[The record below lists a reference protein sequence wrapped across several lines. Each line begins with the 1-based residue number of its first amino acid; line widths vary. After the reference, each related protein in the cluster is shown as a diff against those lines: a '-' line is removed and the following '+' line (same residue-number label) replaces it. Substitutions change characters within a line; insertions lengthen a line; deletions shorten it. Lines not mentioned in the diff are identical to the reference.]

1 MEVQAEVHGAA
12 EHEDSEVELSSEE
25 SSDEPCTPPP
35 TTSSNQTSQD
45 GEGTSPP
52 TFKTVGDNID
62 KKVKPRYMREDR
74 QAQMLNNFH
83 LYAVRDRVNISEL
96 SEELPSLRAF
106 EELKFQDILP
116 SCNDHDEM
124 LKNYVTLF
132 ARVVTAEIPFFKQ
145 VRDAVPL
152 HIAHEHSREMKMQVR
167 GGKFILGI
175 ETTHLCAMLMALLF
189 QGDKC
194 FIRWGKTKNLVYPQN

>member
-1 MEVQAEVHGAA
+1 MEVEVQADVHGAA

-45 GEGTSPP
+45 DEGTSPP
-52 TFKTVGDNID
+52 TFKIVGDNID

-83 LYAVRDRVNISEL
+83 LYAVRDRVNMSEL

-116 SCNDHDEM
+116 SCNDRDEM

-145 VRDAVPL
+145 FRDAVPL
-152 HIAHEHSREMKMQVR
+152 HIAHEHSREMKRKSEVVSSYLELKLHTYVQCSWCCCF
-167 GGKFILGI
+167 KEIN
-175 ETTHLCAMLMALLF
+175 ALFTL
-189 QGDKC
+189 
-194 FIRWGKTKNLVYPQN
+194 